1 VCKTFHLDRNGYG
14 DDNSRPEPFSQLS
27 ARAKTVTTP
36 FSRRNQVKQSILGVS
51 LVLMFVAVGIAAAPP
66 LTFTFSDV
74 HANKTATET
83 DAFGINNAGTIA
95 GDYVDAK
102 GVQHGM
108 IKGGKLFTIDH
119 PDCTTSGG
127 FSSGAI
133 AFYGLN
139 KSCAAAGWCTS
150 TKTGLYEGFV
160 YASGK
165 FTPINFPKSSG
176 TQALGVN
183 DTGDVVGL
191 YLDSSGVQHGFV
203 KKGSK
208 YTSIDVTGD
217 SSTEAWGINKA
228 GQIAVFA
235 IGSAGEYDSFIY
247 DGKKFKKVSDPNA
260 GASGTIIRSVN
271 NQGDAAGAYFDSN
284 GSEVGFLLHAGKY
297 YDVKDP
303 KANDNTRPDGVNDKL
318 EIVGR
323 YTPADGSNVGFKA
336 VTKTSADGIVSSTID
351 AGEQVAGE
359 RRFSRQIP
367 RNTP

>member
-1 VCKTFHLDRNGYG
+1 LTGLGRGTIIRVLNRF
-14 DDNSRPEPFSQLS
+14 NSSPPL
-27 ARAKTVTTP
+27 AGTVNTP
-36 FSRRNQVKQSILGVS
+36 SPGETRVKKSILGVS

-83 DAFGINNAGTIA
+83 DTFGVNEFGTIA
-95 GDYVDAK
+95 GDYVDAN

-108 IKGGKLFTIDH
+108 IKGGKNLTTIDH
-119 PDCTTSGG
+119 PNCTTSGG
-127 FSSGAI
+127 FAAGAI

-150 TKTGLYEGFV
+150 TKTGLYNGFV

-165 FTPINFPKSSG
+165 FTAINFPKSNG
-176 TQALGVN
+176 TQALGIN

-208 YTSIDVTGD
+208 YTSIDVAGD
-217 SSTEAWGINKA
+217 STTEAWGINNA

-235 IGSAGEYDSFIY
+235 ITSAGGYDSFIY

-260 GASGTIIRSVN
+260 GTLGTIIRSVN

-284 GSEVGFLLHAGKY
+284 SNEVGFLLHAGKY

-303 KANDNTRPDGVNDKL
+303 NANNNTRPDGVNDKL

-323 YTPADGSNVGFKA
+323 YTPSDGSNVGFRA
-336 VTKTSADGIVSSTID
+336 ITKTSAHGIVSSTIA
-351 AGEQVAGE
+351 AGDQVAGE
-359 RRFSRQIP
+359 RRLGRQVP